1 MMKNPQWSKDTRFF
15 MDTSSLMEDA
25 AAIFAWS
32 YIDPACRRYGVPPF
46 IVAKSVVGE
55 INRLAKSTTEDTLL
69 KAKAACKLVN
79 DLRASG
85 SIQIVGEEDDDSLA
99 DNMFLVVFAR
109 LRRRYQLVLF
119 TQDRALAKD
128 ILSINNSS
136 SVKGAMRIEAFR
148 VGDDGAPMRW
158 TLSERCPGGVKYQR
172 YDPNDGFGPM
182 NSPRDG
188 KPFVRSSVEGS
199 SQAKPESS
207 APCGTWER
215 GRSPTSGTP
224 EIRPFELRGQARWQ
238 DDTIIDTPIPVKGGI
253 VLNSDG
259 SSLRLTKILATG
271 GEGTA
276 YETNNPQFVCKIYR
290 HDRLKRST
298 IEKLELMTSRKI
310 RHQTICWPVS
320 VARNANGEGVGC
332 IMPKAIGK
340 ELKRSIFIKPLFINS
355 FPDWTRLHMVRLI
368 SIILDAM
375 AYLHDL
381 NVLLGDINPGNI
393 LVKDESSVFFV
404 DCDSYQVEEFP
415 CPVGMPPYLAPE
427 LYGRE
432 LRSTLRTMEHE
443 YFSVATLV
451 FMLLHTGKP
460 PYSHQG
466 GGDPLENVRKRH
478 FPYPRGSQR
487 SQGVPDG
494 PWRYMFS
501 HLPRYMKDAFHGVFS
516 DGVRQSVAFWQEHMD
531 RYMNDLRKGYVSD
544 ELYPKNFKQL
554 TPSHIERHGIR
565 CGKSFIP
572 EEDEYVCPDCFQS
585 TR

>member
-1 MMKNPQWSKDTRFF
+1 
-15 MDTSSLMEDA
+15 ME
-25 AAIFAWS
+25 
-32 YIDPACRRYGVPPF
+32 G
-46 IVAKSVVGE
+46 
-55 INRLAKSTTEDTLL
+55 T
-69 KAKAACKLVN
+69 
-79 DLRASG
+79 
-85 SIQIVGEEDDDSLA
+85 
-99 DNMFLVVFAR
+99 
-109 LRRRYQLVLF
+109 
-119 TQDRALAKD
+119 
-128 ILSINNSS
+128 
-136 SVKGAMRIEAFR
+136 
-148 VGDDGAPMRW
+148 
-158 TLSERCPGGVKYQR
+158 
-172 YDPNDGFGPM
+172 
-182 NSPRDG
+182 
-188 KPFVRSSVEGS
+188 

-207 APCGTWER
+207 APRGTWER
-215 GRSPTSGTP
+215 GRSSTIGTP

-238 DDTIIDTPIPVKGGI
+238 DDTLIDAPIPVKGDI

-259 SSLRLTKILATG
+259 SSLRLTTILATG

-276 YETNNPQFVCKIYR
+276 YETNDPQFVCKIYR
-290 HDRLKRST
+290 RDRLKKST

-340 ELKRSIFIKPLFINS
+340 ELNRSVFIKPLFINS
-355 FPDWTRLHMVRLI
+355 FPDWTRLHIVRLT

-427 LYGRE
+427 LYGKE

-443 YFSVATLV
+443 YFAVATLV
-451 FMLLHTGKP
+451 FMLLHPGKP

-501 HLPRYMKDAFHGVFS
+501 HLPRYMKDAFHDVFS
-516 DGVRQSVAFWQEHMD
+516 DGIRQSVAFWQVHID

-544 ELYPKNFKQL
+544 ELYPENFKQL
-554 TPSHIERHGIR
+554 TPSHIERHGIHCDR

-572 EEDEYVCPDCFQS
+572 EEDEYVCPDCFRS
-585 TR
+585 TRYVQSD